1 MEKEW
6 IGASLLR
13 VRQQTLSLSVSTAL
27 VVGTFD
33 YSTNWFTTI
42 RLNGSAFS
50 SVHALSCTPYNNP
63 VALNVDGKCNP

>member
-50 SVHALSCTPYNNP
+50 STPYNNP